1 MALEIVI
8 PDSGPLM
15 SLGRINRLD
24 LLDRFAC
31 PILITDMVADE
42 VLRGMPG
49 APDAVV
55 FKDWFEHRGNQIQT
69 VETSIGILWKAVPPE
84 QKEVLRRIKDAGGT
98 SIWQF
103 ANTLERTMSPS
114 DEALLLFEDSAV
126 KKINFGPKVTK
137 VTTWSFFLGLE
148 RMGVIASADGLIAE
162 IADQKRV
169 IVRDP
174 FESRAPESDLTT
186 DWTESYRRRG
196 F

>member
-49 APDAVV
+49 APDALV

-69 VETSIGILWKAVPPE
+69 VETSIGILWKAVPRQLLP
-84 QKEVLRRIKDAGGT
+84 
-98 SIWQF
+98 
-103 ANTLERTMSPS
+103 LERGSLYRKEESSRLTRVS
-114 DEALLLFEDSAV
+114 
-126 KKINFGPKVTK
+126 
-137 VTTWSFFLGLE
+137 
-148 RMGVIASADGLIAE
+148 GV
-162 IADQKRV
+162 
-169 IVRDP
+169 
-174 FESRAPESDLTT
+174 
-186 DWTESYRRRG
+186 
-196 F
+196 

>member
-69 VETSIGILWKAVPPE
+69 VETSIGILLKAVPPE
-84 QKEVLRRIKDAGGT
+84 QKEVLRRIKDAGET

-103 ANTLERTMSPS
+103 ANTLERMMSPS

-126 KKINFGPKVTK
+126 KKMDFGPKVTK

-148 RMGVIASADGLIAE
+148 RMGVIASADGLISE
-162 IADQKRV
+162 IADQKRM

-174 FESRAPESDLTT
+174 FEACAPESDAST
-186 DWTESYRRRG
+186 DWTDKYRLG
-196 F
+196 ET